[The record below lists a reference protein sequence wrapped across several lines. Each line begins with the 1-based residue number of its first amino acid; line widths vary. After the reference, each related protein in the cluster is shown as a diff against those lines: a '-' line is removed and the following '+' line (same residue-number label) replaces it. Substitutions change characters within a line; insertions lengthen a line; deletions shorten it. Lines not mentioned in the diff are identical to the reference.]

1 MGLLFYV
8 SRKAGVRVYFSGPT
22 FLISA
27 EISLDRGY
35 PPPLK
40 IYPSGDRVLTAH
52 PQYAKKTLPPT
63 MPTQTQNGG
72 ETVTRTGGTRGE
84 SVATTLQSG
93 YILRGGYPRS
103 NEISAEM
110 RNVGPLKY
118 TLIAAT
124 AAAEAKH
131 SGRRSRR
138 SCLFLTME
146 GLGQTHSANPHT
158 KTVSHRG

>member
-1 MGLLFYV
+1 
-8 SRKAGVRVYFSGPT
+8 
-22 FLISA
+22 
-27 EISLDRGY
+27 
-35 PPPLK
+35 
-40 IYPSGDRVLTAH
+40 
-52 PQYAKKTLPPT
+52 

-103 NEISAEM
+103 NEISTKM

-146 GLGQTHSANPHT
+146 GGSGRPTQRIHTQRQCHTGEMWPNTHPPYAIGLILKTGLMTILIMAT
-158 KTVSHRG
+158 KEPPGTQNQKMATKECNQPGTQNFEMATKE